1 MKGILCSAVI
11 FVTGLTA
18 APVLAET
25 TSQTVYKYKHWEV
38 EAVAFDDG
46 SYACLA
52 EVDDTT
58 DSFTLW
64 VYQDNTVKLQFYSTS
79 WDFGE
84 GDTADLQIK
93 IGNRSPWSLN
103 AAELYQNSILF
114 DLPDSS
120 QGVNF
125 IKEVAQ
131 GSRLYLNTASGEP
144 VMEYSLAGSKASIAA
159 LGECSDQL

>member
-1 MKGILCSAVI
+1 
-11 FVTGLTA
+11 
-18 APVLAET
+18 
-25 TSQTVYKYKHWEV
+25 
-38 EAVAFDDG
+38 
-46 SYACLA
+46 
-52 EVDDTT
+52 
-58 DSFTLW
+58 
-64 VYQDNTVKLQFYSTS
+64 
-79 WDFGE
+79 
-84 GDTADLQIK
+84 
-93 IGNRSPWSLN
+93 LN

-114 DLPDSS
+114 DLPDSN